1 MSRTTEHDKIRNGVR
16 ESYAKIAQDAED
28 AEKIGGCAPVSGC
41 CGTGQGSET
50 LVEVAKGL
58 GYTDADMADIPEGAN
73 LGLGCGNPQMMASLQ
88 EGEVALDLGSGA
100 GFDCFIAGK
109 RVGPTGKA
117 LGVDMTPEMITRAR
131 QNAAESGFD
140 NCEFRLGE
148 IEHLPVADESVDV
161 VMSNCVFNLS
171 PDQPQVFREAFRV
184 LKPGG
189 RLSISDVVATA
200 ELPPEI
206 KEDQKMFSGCIAG
219 AASIAELETWMKDA
233 GFENVSVRPWD
244 ESKAFIG
251 QWAPGRRIE
260 DYITSAFIQATKPG
274 RKSCC

>member
-1 MSRTTEHDKIRNGVR
+1 MSRATEHDKIRNSVR

-28 AEKIGGCAPVSGC
+28 AESIGGCAPNSGC
-41 CGTGQGSET
+41 CGTGQSPDT
-50 LVEVAKGL
+50 LDEVAKGL
-58 GYTDADMADIPEGAN
+58 GYSEAELADIPEGAN
-73 LGLGCGNPQMMASLQ
+73 LGLGCGNPQVMASLQ

-100 GFDCFIAGK
+100 GFDCFIASK
-109 RVGPTGKA
+109 RVGKTGKA
-117 LGVDMTPEMITRAR
+117 LGVDMTPEMVTRAR
-131 QNAAESGFD
+131 ENAVESGFD

-148 IEHLPVADESVDV
+148 IEHLPVADATVDV

-171 PDQPQVFREAFRV
+171 PDQAQVFRESFRV

-206 KEDQKMFSGCIAG
+206 KADQKLFSGCIAG
-219 AASIAELETWMKDA
+219 AASIPELETWMEEA
-233 GFENVSVRPWD
+233 GFEDISVRPWD

-251 QWAPGRRIE
+251 QWAPGRSIE
-260 DYITSAFIQATKPG
+260 DYITAAFIQARKPG
-274 RKSCC
+274 KSCCC